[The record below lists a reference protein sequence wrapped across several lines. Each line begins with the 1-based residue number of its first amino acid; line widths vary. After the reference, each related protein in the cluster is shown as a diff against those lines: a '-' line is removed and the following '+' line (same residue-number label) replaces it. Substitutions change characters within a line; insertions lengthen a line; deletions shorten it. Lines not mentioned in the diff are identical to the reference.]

1 MLTNSNKIT
10 LNNENGC
17 LMDSDRNSLG
27 TDNIGPNSDMSKTY
41 FNKVFNTATFTG
53 TGFNNTKGTF
63 ICIPTQTVADPSA
76 EMHVL
81 IHFYY
86 EGNYTG
92 SIGGFGQTEHTVVLN
107 DMCGKDQY
115 VETTAV
121 SIQCGVD
128 DQGYAVYA
136 SPIACTKSNAIRFRT
151 VNTDEASAQSTRTFK
166 VCISGYA
173 MLSNTN
179 FGLGQLFPKEG

>member
-17 LMDSDRNSLG
+17 LMDSDRSSLG

-41 FNKVFNTATFTG
+41 LNKVFNTATFTG

-179 FGLGQLFPKEG
+179 FGLGQLFPKE